1 MAATMQLQT
10 FKAPTMAEAL
20 TQVKAT
26 LGTDAVIMHTRTYH
40 TRYCLGLR
48 RREIVE
54 ITAARGRD
62 MTPRPRR
69 PATAVTAGAAP
80 QRAAVGAGGLS
91 AYARGGGGLP
101 GGLRTQPALPG
112 RVDPMAVPRN
122 PIEGGRAILDTPGGT
137 SAVMATIT
145 HEMASL
151 RSMVKDLV
159 TENRQRHTPQVPEDL
174 FDYYMQL
181 IENHVAAE
189 LATEVVKSLQQQLR
203 PEHLAQ
209 QHFVREKL
217 AEQLE
222 KLMPTA
228 APIKKTRTVGPH
240 VVALIGPTGVGK
252 TTTIAKLAANL
263 KLREKHRVGLITL
276 DTYRIAAIDQ
286 LRRYAEIIGSPVR
299 VANTAEDLRDA
310 VASMQDFDFLLI
322 DTAGRSPNDVM
333 KLNELRNLLA
343 AAEPDEVHLVLST
356 TANQECIQLAIT
368 RFSEVRVDKIL
379 FTKLDEAAHVG
390 VVLNVVRKVNKSLSY
405 VTTGQDVPDDIEE
418 CHGRRLAQ
426 RILGMAI

>member
-1 MAATMQLQT
+1 MAATMQLKT
-10 FKAPTMAEAL
+10 FRAPTMAEAL

-26 LGTDAVIMHTRTYH
+26 LGTDAIILHTRTYH

-48 RREIVE
+48 R
-54 ITAARGRD
+54 ARSWRSPPAKGEHDARA
-62 MTPRPRR
+62 PRR
-69 PATAVTAGAAP
+69 PATAVTASAAP
-80 QRAAVGAGGLS
+80 QRAAVGAVGCRLTR
-91 AYARGGGGLP
+91 RGGGGLP
-101 GGLRTQPALPG
+101 GGLRTQPAS
-112 RVDPMAVPRN
+112 
-122 PIEGGRAILDTPGGT
+122 RAGSTRWQSRATRSRAGAQILDTPGGT
-137 SAVMATIT
+137 NAVMATIS

-189 LATEVVKSLQQQLR
+189 LATEVVRSLQQQLR

-209 QHFVREKL
+209 HAVRAREDRR
-217 AEQLE
+217 AAREADAD
-222 KLMPTA
+222 A
-228 APIKKTRTVGPH
+228 APIKRKPNEVGPH

-286 LRRYAEIIGSPVR
+286 LKRYAEIIGSPVR
-299 VANTAEDLRDA
+299 VANNAEDLRDA
-310 VASMQDFDFLLI
+310 VAAMQDFDFLLI
-322 DTAGRSPNDVM
+322 DTAGRSPNDAM
-333 KLNELRNLLA
+333 KLNELRNLLE

-356 TANQECIQLAIT
+356 TANQECIQLAIS

-379 FTKLDEAAHVG
+379 FTSLFEPFPIGVTLRQGITKFPVYPRNTGLAHVVWPSG
-390 VVLNVVRKVNKSLSY
+390 PK
-405 VTTGQDVPDDIEE
+405 
-418 CHGRRLAQ
+418 
-426 RILGMAI
+426 